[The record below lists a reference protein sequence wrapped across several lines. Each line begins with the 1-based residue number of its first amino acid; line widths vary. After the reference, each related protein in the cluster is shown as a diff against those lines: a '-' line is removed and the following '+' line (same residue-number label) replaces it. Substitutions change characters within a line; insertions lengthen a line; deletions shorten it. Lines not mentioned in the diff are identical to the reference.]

1 MKTMTKK
8 DWIIL
13 RVIRVAV
20 KDNLYETNNNAD
32 TAKAI
37 MYLIRR
43 YGSKQVMDGLAQLRE
58 EGGSYEFR

>member
-20 KDNLYETNNNAD
+20 KDNLYETNNNPD

-58 EGGSYEFR
+58 ERAV